1 MNRESRAERMTKAR
15 RKAKIFAGVTLLSVV
30 LFIVYLLTQKEQD
43 IDHQGCP
50 KETGPSREV
59 VVLLD
64 TSDPLGDKHKAELR
78 RIVGEMTSPSA
89 SGRHDALAVRKG
101 ERVTIYRLESTGA
114 PDTPIAQ
121 ICHPGGNPEER
132 RRSEQL
138 TKGTVITEWRWEQFV
153 KVIEAM
159 FPAEERVAQP
169 SSPILETI
177 AVISARHA
185 SSRRAAKGAKPTHL
199 VVISDLLQNT
209 ELLSHYKP
217 YPNPEEIPRELRTD
231 LSRVEVSLFQLER
244 HKYELSNA
252 QALLL
257 VDKLG
262 RGDGRKGGMA
272 TGTMM
277 EKARVLK
284 TEHAFEWAFGIGS
297 VLIFM
302 GKLIAQGQPI
312 LGGIVASALGIG
324 IMGLYRTRPKTGPG

>member
-15 RKAKIFAGVTLLSVV
+15 RRAKTFAVVAVLGVALL
-30 LFIVYLLTQKEQD
+30 IVALLTQKGQD

-50 KETGPSREV
+50 KKTGPSREV

-64 TSDPLGDKHKAELR
+64 TSDPLGDKHKAELS
-78 RIVGEMTSPSA
+78 RIVREMTSPSA

-132 RRSEQL
+132 RRFEEL
-138 TKGTVITEWRWEQFV
+138 TKGTVITEWHWEQFV

-231 LSRVEVSLFQLER
+231 LSRVEVSLFRLER
-244 HKYELSNA
+244 HKYENYQTPKHYYWWTNWVEA
-252 QALLL
+252 MGGRVVWQQAL
-257 VDKLG
+257 
-262 RGDGRKGGMA
+262 
-272 TGTMM
+272 
-277 EKARVLK
+277 
-284 TEHAFEWAFGIGS
+284 
-297 VLIFM
+297 
-302 GKLIAQGQPI
+302 
-312 LGGIVASALGIG
+312 
-324 IMGLYRTRPKTGPG
+324 